1 MNKRLLSTVEIH
13 SRLCQCMPKYIDDR
27 PDATAEQTVST
38 GELVEQIYQPV
49 LQGQEFKEPDIPVL
63 HLMWM
68 ILGFFPSMLIA
79 PMGVMELVDAIDQS
93 SIKQIAMSIA
103 LTLGGCITI
112 FTWIRSYRIYS
123 REMDAKPE
131 IVNFNNRN
139 AWKRVRDDGN
149 WILTYQLNEDDIQL
163 ILTTPK
169 VKEVLSSVT
178 VEGGADLIR
187 TGILKLS

>member
-1 MNKRLLSTVEIH
+1 
-13 SRLCQCMPKYIDDR
+13 
-27 PDATAEQTVST
+27 
-38 GELVEQIYQPV
+38 
-49 LQGQEFKEPDIPVL
+49 
-63 HLMWM
+63 
-68 ILGFFPSMLIA
+68 MLIA